1 MAVPNPAARAR
12 PRERVSARR
21 RARTCKY
28 EELAAR
34 GSCHGT
40 EPEPPRGGEGGG
52 KLSERVT
59 YDCSYLFFCWI
70 YTDGK
75 HAAGSDEHSPSCMRR
90 EMGSSRPHFPPYGR
104 LKSPKFT
111 AERGRGLGPG
121 RYGARLREGSTVVA
135 AI

>member
-12 PRERVSARR
+12 PRLCSSACKNLQIRGASCQR
-21 RARTCKY
+21 QLPRDRAR
-28 EELAAR
+28 A
-34 GSCHGT
+34 S
-40 EPEPPRGGEGGG
+40 PGGWGGG

-75 HAAGSDEHSPSCMRR
+75 HAAGNAEHSPSCMRR